1 MKKEELKNL
10 ILNEPTE
17 DEIENLIDT
26 KENSGGYI
34 KFLLIEDNNENE
46 ENNVVVVDLKST
58 PNIIYAFQN
67 DEEVIKAEIKD
78 NVGKNWKK
86 LAEEANTTL
95 TSIIIK

>member
-1 MKKEELKNL
+1 MNKEELKNL

-26 KENSGGYI
+26 RENSGGYI

-86 LAEEANTTL
+86 LAEEVNTTL

>member
-67 DEEVIKAEIKD
+67 DEEVIKAKIKD

>member
-34 KFLLIEDNNENE
+34 KFLLIENNNENE
-46 ENNVVVVDLKST
+46 ENNIIVVDLKST

>member
-67 DEEVIKAEIKD
+67 DEEVVKAEIKD

>member
-58 PNIIYAFQN
+58 PNVIYAFQN
-67 DEEVIKAEIKD
+67 DEEIIKAEIKD

>member
-67 DEEVIKAEIKD
+67 DEEVIQAEIKH

>member
-46 ENNVVVVDLKST
+46 ENNVVVVDLKSK
-58 PNIIYAFQN
+58 PNVIYAFQN

>member
-1 MKKEELKNL
+1 MNKEELKNL

-26 KENSGGYI
+26 RENSGGYI

-46 ENNVVVVDLKST
+46 ENNIVVVDLNSQ
-58 PNIIYAFQN
+58 PNMIYAFQN
-67 DEEVIKAEIKD
+67 DEEIIKTEIKD

-86 LAEEANTTL
+86 LAEEANATL

>member
-46 ENNVVVVDLKST
+46 GNNVVVVDLKST

>member
-58 PNIIYAFQN
+58 PNVIYAFQN
-67 DEEVIKAEIKD
+67 GEEVVKAEIKD